1 MVNNLDPT
9 KGKWPIKRIV
19 LISILVATAIV
30 GILVYNNFN
39 RLLADALLKS
49 FNSSLAS
56 DVYEL
61 KFEKLRVNLFEG
73 SIRVMGVV
81 IKPREEPLKEY
92 LYINSSFVLT
102 TERLTLMN
110 VEIWTLLKSSVL
122 RLERISIH
130 QPKIQLD
137 ISDLRPVFIPF
148 KDTTTVT
155 DDKEH
160 SKKKAIESFVLNKF
174 ELLDASFHVTNH
186 AKEREFT
193 VSAFNIA
200 LNGLVINQQ
209 PGEDRVAFQH
219 IDLSLGEFR
228 GHLRKGGIRKIGFRE
243 FKIGIDSLAFRATV
257 DTVIYRIDDF
267 TMGFNNLDMLT
278 ADSLFH
284 LTMQSFDLSYKKKS
298 VTLTEVVF
306 TPNISEAAMQA
317 RFVYQHTNV
326 SGSVGSVSLRQVN
339 FDSLIHYRTILIDSV
354 VVDKPN
360 VSIFKDNTK
369 PVDKNRIPTYFGQQ
383 LGAIPISLRV
393 KHVKATNIHLV
404 NVERKRD
411 SSYAKVSI
419 HRGTA
424 VVGNITNRSRK
435 PMTLHAD
442 AFIEN
447 KVHFDLQLG
456 FSYQKPEFTLSGKL
470 GKFNLMDLNSVII
483 AYTPAKIN
491 SGAADEISFS
501 GTVYETNSAGTMKF
515 LYHDLEVDL
524 ELQKKAKW
532 KSSLIAFAANAIVD
546 SSNPPS
552 EKLPP
557 RIVKFEAKRDMS
569 KGFINLIIKSLL
581 SGVKE
586 TMIMSKENRKA
597 YKESKKKK
605 RAELTK

>member
-19 LISILVATAIV
+19 LICILVVTAIV
-30 GILVYNNFN
+30 GILVYSNFN
-39 RLLADALLKS
+39 RLLSDALMKS

-61 KFEKLRVNLFEG
+61 KFEKLRVNLVEG

-92 LYINSSFVLT
+92 LDINSSFVLT

-110 VEIWTLLKSSVL
+110 VELWMLLKSSVL

-130 QPKIQLD
+130 QPYIQLD

-155 DDKEH
+155 DDSEH
-160 SKKKAIESFVLNKF
+160 SNKKAIESFVLDKF

-186 AKEREFT
+186 AKEREFR
-193 VSAFNIA
+193 VSAFNVA
-200 LNGLVINQQ
+200 LNGLSINQQ
-209 PGEDRVAFQH
+209 PGEDRVAFQR
-219 IDLSLGEFR
+219 IELSLGEFM
-228 GHLRKGGIRKIGFRE
+228 GHLRKGAVRKIGFHE
-243 FKIGIDSLAFRATV
+243 FKIGIDSLAFQATV
-257 DTVIYRIDDF
+257 DTVIYRVDDF

-284 LTMQSFDLSYKKKS
+284 LTMQSFDLSYKRKS
-298 VTLTEVVF
+298 VTMAEVVF
-306 TPNISEAAMQA
+306 TPNISEADMQA

-326 SGSVGSVSLRQVN
+326 SGSVESLSLRQVN
-339 FDSLIHYRTILIDSV
+339 FDSLINHRTILIDSV
-354 VVDKPN
+354 LLDKPD

-369 PVDKNRIPTYFGQQ
+369 PVDKNRIPAYFGQQ
-383 LGAIPISLRV
+383 LGALPVSLRV

-411 SSYAKVSI
+411 SSYARVSI

-424 VVGNITNRSRK
+424 LVGNITKRSRK

-442 AFIEN
+442 AYIEN

-456 FSYQKPEFTLSGKL
+456 FSYQEPEFTLNGKL
-470 GKFNLMDLNSVII
+470 GKFNLMDLNSVIL

-491 SGAADEISFS
+491 RGTADEISFS
-501 GTVYETNSAGTMKF
+501 GMVYKTNSTGTMKF

-524 ELQKKAKW
+524 ELQKKARW
-532 KSSLIAFAANAIVD
+532 KSAAIAFAANAIVD

-552 EKLPP
+552 AKLPP
-557 RIVKFEAKRDMS
+557 RIVKFEAKRDMN

-586 TMIMSKENRKA
+586 TLIMSKENRQS
-597 YKESKKKK
+597 YKDSKKKAK
-605 RAELTK
+605 KSK